1 MPSKHFTFDSISMP
15 SFPLVTW
22 LLLAWLSLV
31 FGRDLALSDPR
42 LDNLETAS
50 HALAPLVE
58 SQDHLRLETT
68 AHRLRARFR
77 GAVARPPPLHGGKVS
92 SSSVG
97 NPVKQ
102 LRVRINAKNVG
113 ERVGHHIGSKV
124 GGKIGAIGGAKV
136 GGAIGCK
143 VAGPAGCAIGG
154 KLGYIGGKFVGSKV
168 GGLVGKKIG
177 GDVAPHV
184 ERLGKES
191 GSKRSPSR
199 EKSRQESCKWSQE
212 RREEDPKWLQT
223 TLQESLSFENISL
236 LSGAA
241 AVDLVGG

>member
-58 SQDHLRLETT
+58 SQDLLHLETT

-124 GGKIGAIGGAKV
+124 GGKIGAI
-136 GGAIGCK
+136 
-143 VAGPAGCAIGG
+143 GPAGCAIGG